1 MGGYEK
7 CFKDA
12 MKAAHAGAP
21 ETKRQD
27 LPVPTRLRPAKFEE
41 RRTTLSVAASLAKR
55 LKRCA
60 VEEDKQV
67 QELLA
72 DILDLELTKRGY

>member
-1 MGGYEK
+1 MK
-7 CFKDA
+7 SALKDA

-21 ETKRQD
+21 QTERRD
-27 LPVPTRLRPAKFEE
+27 LPVPEKLRPAKLEE

-72 DILDLELTKRGY
+72 NILDLELTRRGF